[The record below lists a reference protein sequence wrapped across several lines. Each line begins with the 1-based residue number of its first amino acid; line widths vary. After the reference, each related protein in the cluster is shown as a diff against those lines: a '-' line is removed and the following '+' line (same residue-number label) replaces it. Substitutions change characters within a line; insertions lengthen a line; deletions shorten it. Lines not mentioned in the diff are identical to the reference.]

1 MRCSIVTLA
10 FLVAPQ
16 AAAAQVARSAPPVF
30 TEAFP
35 AEEFAARRAKL
46 MERIGDGVAILQG
59 ATEKPAEAAFR
70 QNNQFFYLTG
80 VEVPRALL
88 IIDGRTRRSAL
99 FIADHTRRLRQYGPL
114 LNPDSAAPRITGMET
129 VMLRHS
135 FGTLLAQLQGR
146 TVYVPFRAEVLGSGS
161 GAEAAGLS
169 RANKADPWD
178 GRIGREEA
186 FLEKLRAALPAT
198 EIRDLDPMVD
208 ALRTIKS
215 AREIAVIRQATRM
228 AGLGIME
235 AMRDAQPGMREYE
248 LQAAAEFVFKKH
260 GAQGAAYFALV
271 ATGTNTLYS
280 HYHKGTSVLRAGDL
294 VQFDYAPDYNY
305 YVSDVTRVFP
315 ANGKFTAWQREYY
328 GTYLKLYQAL
338 LTSIR
343 PHTAPRDII
352 KTAAARMEQILQAT
366 RFTDPKIQ
374 AAATAFVNRYKN
386 STSNSLGHTIGLE
399 VHDVRLGSDVLLPGH
414 LFTIEPALIINEEH
428 LGIRLEDVILI
439 TETGYE
445 NLSAFVP
452 VEIVDIERLMAQS
465 GLSDAMIRNV
475 KR

>member
-1 MRCSIVTLA
+1 MRWSIVTA
-10 FLVAPQ
+10 GFCCAAQ
-16 AAAAQVARSAPPVF
+16 AATAQVARSAPPVF

-35 AEEFAARRAKL
+35 PEEFAARRAKL

-88 IIDGRTRRSAL
+88 IIDGRTKRSSL
-99 FIADHTRRLRQYGPL
+99 FIPDNTRRLRQYGPL
-114 LNPDSAAPRITGMET
+114 LNPDTAAPRITGIET
-129 VMLRHS
+129 VMLRDS
-135 FGTLLAQLQGR
+135 FATAVAQLKGR

-161 GAEAAGLS
+161 GGEATGLS

-186 FLEKLRAALPAT
+186 FLERVKAAVLAS
-198 EIRDLDPMVD
+198 EIRNLDSLVD
-208 ALRTIKS
+208 AMRAIKS
-215 AREIAVIRQATRM
+215 PGEIAVIREATRI

-235 AMRDAQPGMREYE
+235 AMRDAKPGMREYE
-248 LQAAAEFVFKKH
+248 LQADAEFVFKKH

-271 ATGTNTLYS
+271 ATGTNTLYT
-280 HYHKGTSVLRAGDL
+280 HYHKGTGVLRDGDL

-315 ANGKFTAWQREYY
+315 ANGKFTPWQREYY

-338 LTSIR
+338 LTSIK
-343 PHTAPRDII
+343 PHTAPSDII
-352 KTAAARMEQILQAT
+352 KVAAAKMDAILKST
-366 RFTDPKIQ
+366 RFTDPKIE

-386 STSNSLGHTIGLE
+386 SNSNSLGHTVGLE

-414 LFTIEPALIINEEH
+414 LFTIEPAMNINDEH

-452 VEIVDIERLMAQS
+452 VEIADIERLMAQP

-475 KR
+475 RR

>member
-10 FLVAPQ
+10 FLVAAQ

-35 AEEFAARRAKL
+35 PEEFAARRAKL
-46 MERIGDGVAILQG
+46 MERIGDGVAVLQG

-99 FIADHTRRLRQYGPL
+99 FIPDNTRRLRQYGPL
-114 LNPDSAAPRITGMET
+114 LNPDSAALRITGMET
-129 VMLRHS
+129 VMLRDS
-135 FGTLLAQLQGR
+135 FGTALAQLKGR

-161 GAEAAGLS
+161 GGEAAGLS

-198 EIRDLDPMVD
+198 EIKDLDPMVD
-208 ALRTIKS
+208 AMRAIKS
-215 AREIAVIRQATRM
+215 AREVAVIREATRI

-235 AMRDAQPGMREYE
+235 AMRDAGPGMREYE

-280 HYHKGTSVLRAGDL
+280 HYHKGTGVLRAGDL
-294 VQFDYAPDYNY
+294 VQFDYAPDYHY

-338 LTSIR
+338 LSSIR

-352 KTAAARMEQILQAT
+352 RTAAAKMEQILQAT
-366 RFTDPKIQ
+366 RFTDSKIQ
-374 AAATAFVNRYKN
+374 AAATAFVNRDKN
-386 STSNSLGHTIGLE
+386 STANSLGHTIGLE

-414 LFTIEPALIINEEH
+414 LFTIEPALIINDEH

-452 VEIVDIERLMAQS
+452 IEIADIEKTMAQP
-465 GLSDAMIRNV
+465 GLSDAAIKNV
-475 KR
+475 RR